1 MFSVIINA
9 KFAIVASLLCQYF
22 PISVV
27 LLYSKKLIQ
36 KRLNISIHSTEQN
49 GHFVDSY
56 RTNIPQNARF
66 GIRNFQTFPVVT
78 PWTSVRHPPMTQIGT
93 RDP

>member
-36 KRLNISIHSTEQN
+36 KRLNISIQQSKMVILWTVIAQ
-49 GHFVDSY
+49 
-56 RTNIPQNARF
+56 I
-66 GIRNFQTFPVVT
+66 FPKMHGLAYEISKLFR
-78 PWTSVRHPPMTQIGT
+78 W
-93 RDP
+93 